1 MKTNAFKGL
10 FLLLLCLCLI
20 GCGGKKAEAQKVE
33 PQLPLGASYF
43 PSWMKVAWRVSLE
56 DSMVY
61 VAMLNKAK
69 TNKTMEMIHGLSPC
83 LISYFENGQW
93 KDVTAQI
100 RPPGERYKKKKPL
113 QTEENYVEADRPT
126 VSGWGE
132 SMDLHAVFFPDKPV
146 VFSIS
151 LYNSVTDSI
160 FKGRYKLTFY
170 VEGGRSYIV
179 FEL

>member
-1 MKTNAFKGL
+1 MKNLK
-10 FLLLLCLCLI
+10 FLGMLLCLCLLS
-20 GCGGKKAEAQKVE
+20 CGGKKAEAQKVE

-43 PSWMKVAWRVSLE
+43 PGWMKVAWRVSLE

-69 TNKTMEMIHGLSPC
+69 TRKTMERLHGLSPC

-100 RPPGERYKKKKPL
+100 KPPGERYKKPL

-132 SMDLHAVFFPDKPV
+132 SMDLHTVFLPDKPA